1 MLDGW
6 YCRSMASATVEAEE
20 QERAQ
25 EESKLKKEYRFL
37 KRKFKHL
44 IYVRLLTNHPCNF
57 FLNRN
62 YPRKTKLSKK
72 H

>member
-6 YCRSMASATVEAEE
+6 YCRSMASAAVEAEE
-20 QERAQ
+20 QERVQ

-44 IYVRLLTNHPCNF
+44 IYVRLLSA
-57 FLNRN
+57 L
-62 YPRKTKLSKK
+62 YKYL
-72 H
+72 